1 MAAQHELEV
10 TDIELLD
17 DLVLD
22 HSNLFDQVP
31 EYVGYKRP
39 KHHFLSH
46 LAVDAWRYG
55 PPRGYWCFGF
65 ESFNKV
71 VKAGCNHSWK
81 GETAACMRYWSM
93 STGRNTGMV
102 KGGLPGQTGAI
113 FHFRTYALVS
123 YVRATGRFP
132 GAGERGLSFL
142 DRNPRSIVI
151 ICAELTTR
159 TAVPSFLSGIQMGWL
174 REGVKKSK
182 RRVGAHNQ
190 H

>member
-1 MAAQHELEV
+1 MLAHPAWSSWCKLVEVYSVAAQHELEV

-93 STGRNTGMV
+93 CSARAYVQRN
-102 KGGLPGQTGAI
+102 
-113 FHFRTYALVS
+113 RTYFA
-123 YVRATGRFP
+123 
-132 GAGERGLSFL
+132 
-142 DRNPRSIVI
+142 
-151 ICAELTTR
+151 
-159 TAVPSFLSGIQMGWL
+159 
-174 REGVKKSK
+174 KK
-182 RRVGAHNQ
+182 
-190 H
+190 